1 VTTIAA
7 SGAGTGATAAGAA
20 RARTRGQTGPALLL
34 VGPGLLLLVA
44 LLLGPLLQI
53 AVVSFFTHS
62 TTKIWVPVVT
72 LANYRRLFDPY
83 YLGVAW
89 TTVKIGLLTT
99 LLCIVLGYP
108 LAYFLARTRSRF
120 VGVYLFLLITPLMV
134 SSVIRIFGWL
144 VILGRR
150 GLVNETLRALGLSD
164 GVELLYNTPA
174 VVAGLAE
181 LLLPFM
187 VLPLMAAIENIHP
200 SVEEAARN
208 LGAGPL
214 QVLRRVLVPMSLPG
228 LVSGSL
234 LVYTVSISA
243 LVTPALMGGR
253 HVRMLGNLVY
263 DEVLTSLNWPFA
275 SSMAVLLLL
284 VTGLVM
290 FFYLRTMRTLGRQQ
304 ARA

>member
-1 VTTIAA
+1 MTTPAA
-7 SGAGTGATAAGAA
+7 RQADSRAAPARL
-20 RARTRGQTGPALLL
+20 RARTGPQTGRALALIGPALLL
-34 VGPGLLLLVA
+34 LIA
-44 LLLGPLLQI
+44 LFLGPLLQI
-53 AVVSFFTHS
+53 AVVSFFTYS
-62 TTKIWVPVVT
+62 TTKIWIPVVT
-72 LANYRRLFDPY
+72 LANYRRLFDSY

-99 LLCIVLGYP
+99 LVCIILGYP
-108 LAYFLARTRSRF
+108 LAYFLARTRSRR
-120 VGVYLFLLITPLMV
+120 VGLYVFLLITPLMV

-150 GLVNETLRALGLSD
+150 GLVNETLRALGLSE

-200 SVEEAARN
+200 SIEEAARN

-214 QVLRRVLVPMSLPG
+214 QVLRRVLIPMSLPG

-275 SSMAVLLLL
+275 SSMAVVLL
-284 VTGLVM
+284 VTTGLVM
-290 FFYLRTMRTLGRQQ
+290 FFYLRTMRTLARQQ
-304 ARA
+304 ART